1 VISGGYAEYVAV
13 PAEALVAIPDNLGF
27 AEACMLGSSTA
38 VALGALRDVAKVK
51 LGECVLVTGASG
63 GVGLPAVQIAKAAG
77 ASVIALTRSPS
88 KAAALA
94 EAGAT
99 HVLVAV
105 DGSDFSADVRKLIG
119 DEGADVVVDT
129 VGSKVFTPAFRS
141 LAIGGRY
148 LVIGQLTRED
158 IAINP
163 ARIIFKA
170 VTISGI
176 TSARRDQLEDTV
188 RLVASGV
195 LRSHVAKVMP
205 LAEAAQAHALVETGG
220 VVGRV
225 VLQP

>member
-1 VISGGYAEYVAV
+1 
-13 PAEALVAIPDNLGF
+13 
-27 AEACMLGSSTA
+27 
-38 VALGALRDVAKVK
+38 VK